1 MSGQTPRT
9 GVLAEF
15 RTPEEMLAALGDLR
29 ARGLTRLDTFTPY
42 PVEGVEEALGLR
54 RSRIPWWAFW
64 FGLAGA
70 VSALAIQ
77 WWTNAVDYPIVVG
90 GRPLNSLPAWVPIT
104 FETTVLCASLA
115 TFLVLCVKAR
125 LTALWHP
132 VFEVPGFESA
142 QVDRFWVMVGGDDE
156 RYEERVTVVALQRA
170 GASRVVRVEG
180 EG

>member
-1 MSGQTPRT
+1 MSGHTPRT
-9 GVLAEF
+9 GILAEF

-54 RSRIPWWAFW
+54 RSGIPWWAFW
-64 FGLAGA
+64 IGLAGA

-142 QVDRFWVMVGGDDE
+142 QVDRFWVMVGDDDG
-156 RYEERVTVVALQRA
+156 RYEERVTVAALQRA

>member
-1 MSGQTPRT
+1 MAGRTPRT
-9 GVLAEF
+9 GLLAEF
-15 RTPEEMLAALGDLR
+15 RTPEEMLAALGGLR
-29 ARGLTRLDTFTPY
+29 ERGFTRLDTFTPY
-42 PVEGVEEALGLR
+42 PVDGVEEALALH
-54 RSRIPWWAFW
+54 RSSIPWWAFW
-64 FGLAGA
+64 IGLAGA
-70 VSALAIQ
+70 VSALLIQ

-90 GRPLNSLPAWVPIT
+90 GRPMSSIPAWIPIT

-115 TFLVLCVKAR
+115 TFFALCVKAR

-142 QVDRFWVMVGGDDE
+142 QVDRFWVMVGDDDE

>member
-1 MSGQTPRT
+1 MSGRTPRT
-9 GVLAEF
+9 GILAEF

-42 PVEGVEEALGLR
+42 PVEGVEEALALR
-54 RSRIPWWAFW
+54 RSSIPWWAFW
-64 FGLAGA
+64 IGLAGA
-70 VSALAIQ
+70 VSAFAIQ

-90 GRPLNSLPAWVPIT
+90 GRPLNSIPAWIPIT

-142 QVDRFWVMVGGDDE
+142 QVDRFWVMVGDGDE

-180 EG
+180 EE